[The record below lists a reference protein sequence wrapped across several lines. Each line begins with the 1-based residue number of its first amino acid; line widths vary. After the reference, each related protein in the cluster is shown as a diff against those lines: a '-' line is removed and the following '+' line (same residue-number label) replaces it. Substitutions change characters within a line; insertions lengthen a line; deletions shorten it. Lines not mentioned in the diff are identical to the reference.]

1 MFELTVPDLYTV
13 LNLSVVQLKVIGVI
27 LITERDDLNK
37 VDSEI
42 YQGAVKE
49 IDIPKVH

>member
-1 MFELTVPDLYTV
+1 MST
-13 LNLSVVQLKVIGVI
+13 VQLKVIGVN
-27 LITERDDLNK
+27 LNRKRDDLNQ

-42 YQGAVKE
+42 HQGAVKE